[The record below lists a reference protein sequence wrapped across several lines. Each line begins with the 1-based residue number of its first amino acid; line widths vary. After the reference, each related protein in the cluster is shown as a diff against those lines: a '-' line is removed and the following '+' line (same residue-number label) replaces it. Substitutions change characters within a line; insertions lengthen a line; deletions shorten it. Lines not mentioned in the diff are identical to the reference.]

1 MAKIAH
7 LLNDKRPL
15 AIDLGEGETLN
26 LVYRPGALTPASHDE
41 AIDLVGQQRVG
52 AALAKSLSRSIISWD
67 LADESGAPYATS
79 EDALRTLPVRFL
91 DMVFSAIQEDN
102 VPNERKPKQSGGSF

>member
-26 LVYRPGALTPASHDE
+26 LVYRPGALTPVSHDE
-41 AIDLVGQQRVG
+41 ALNLVGQQRVG
-52 AALAKSLSRSIISWD
+52 AALAKSLSLSVSSWD
-67 LADESGAPYATS
+67 LVDDDGTLCATDEET
-79 EDALRTLPVRFL
+79 LRTLPVRFL
-91 DMVFSAIQEDN
+91 DMIFSAIQEDN